1 MKSAH
6 QLCSQPC
13 ERAAAY
19 QHVRTSVQH
28 IGHSLLCLSYG
39 CDTSENK
46 ALDFGISVLASV
58 GLYGCEAYSLPT
70 VKRALVPMKLP
81 ARLYGL
87 FTDIPLHFHSMVNT
101 RDQQVIE
108 ARPRLSGRFAL

>member
-1 MKSAH
+1 MKSGR

-19 QHVRTSVQH
+19 QYVRTSVQH

-39 CDTSENK
+39 CDSSENQ
-46 ALDFGISVLASV
+46 ALDFGISALASV

-70 VKRALVPMKLP
+70 VKQALVP
-81 ARLYGL
+81 
-87 FTDIPLHFHSMVNT
+87 H
-101 RDQQVIE
+101 E
-108 ARPRLSGRFAL
+108 ATSQAL